1 MKKFLKLMLAMLLVL
16 SMLLGCGGICEAQA
30 EDLWDM
36 AAPDDTANPDAE
48 TKLLGGWWHI
58 LLLGVDSYTRGN
70 NRQRTDS
77 MIMLSVNLE
86 TCEAKLTSFMRDTW
100 VKVPGT
106 KDTYRKLTELCA
118 VGGPELTMK
127 CLNENFSTQLED
139 YALVSMESMADIIDI
154 LGGIDLDVTEE
165 ERKALN
171 KGLFDL
177 SSRSGMEKLEQ
188 SGEGVHLN
196 GNQAVAYARIR
207 KIDSDYVRTERQ
219 RTVLVKLAE
228 KIVDGASAAELLAI
242 AQTLLEYV
250 ETNLSFADIMSL
262 AYMGMNMDMSK
273 IGQLRIPADG
283 TFKSGTFD
291 GIWCI
296 KPNFSKNKQIMKEFV
311 YGK

>member
-1 MKKFLKLMLAMLLVL
+1 MKKFLRTMLSMLLVI
-16 SMLLGCGGICEAQA
+16 SMLLGCGGICEARA

-36 AAPDDTANPDAE
+36 AAPEDSANPDAE
-48 TKLLGGWWHI
+48 IKLLGGWWHI

-86 TCEAKLTSFMRDTW
+86 TSEAKLTSFMRDTW

-118 VGGPELTMK
+118 VGGPELTMR

-154 LGGIDLDVTEE
+154 LGGIELDVTEA

-196 GNQAVAYARIR
+196 GNQAVAFARIR

-228 KIVDGASAAELLAI
+228 KIVSGASAAELLAI

-262 AYMGMNMDMSK
+262 AYMGMNMDVSK

-311 YGK
+311 YG